1 MFLTHVY
8 PGVFSITTCGRLY
21 DICKE
26 YWETR
31 KQIYHLGSLNN
42 LGNNNSHLESD
53 SKNWQ

>member
-8 PGVFSITTCGRLY
+8 PVVFSITTCGRLY

-31 KQIYHLGSLNN
+31 KQIYHLGSRNN
-42 LGNNNSHLESD
+42 LGNNNSLLESD
-53 SKNWQ
+53 SKNW